1 MFSHLLKESR
11 ANSVKFIMIVGMK
24 PGLDMG
30 VSRIVFFNSLLR
42 FNPFHK
48 TKMLNK
54 AFCIAGVKSCE
65 ITQKT

>member
-11 ANSVKFIMIVGMK
+11 ANCVKIMIVGIQ

-30 VSRIVFFNSLLR
+30 VSRIVFFNLLLR

-48 TKMLNK
+48 TKTLNK
-54 AFCIAGVKSCE
+54 VFCVAGVKSCE

>member
-11 ANSVKFIMIVGMK
+11 ANRVKFIMMVVIQ

-30 VSRIVFFNSLLR
+30 VSRIVFFNLLLR

-54 AFCIAGVKSCE
+54 VFCIAGVKSCE